1 MANSSVNVW
10 EIPPIGGSQI
20 WITPQKVISEN
31 GKPDVAMFDN
41 APNDV
46 SFWSFFWKIFIGIIV
61 WVCVAALLLGWLG
74 LSWITSSSD
83 DGGLNKMMSILLPII
98 WFIAWFVWNLALAW
112 LYNIFF
118 SKRYYNFGKMFW
130 LIFAS
135 SLIIFVFFFAI
146 FALWNSLFNNNVALL
161 YSVLWFQIIF
171 ELFISINLIDFL
183 SQPNYSASSLI
194 GNTLWFVLSVILH
207 LLMIRLMRGND
218 GVYHLNLRCILGSA
232 VLSYTMTVLG
242 AAIWD
247 AIYYKF
253 YEWWN
258 NPFYLPSLNE
268 LREDRKKE
276 EVMKKE
282 EEEEVNVDVK

>member
-1 MANSSVNVW
+1 MVDSNANIW
-10 EIPPIGGSQI
+10 EIPPIGGAQI
-20 WITPQKVISEN
+20 WPNPQKIIKEA

-46 SFWSFFWKIFIGIIV
+46 SIGSFFGRIFIGAIV
-61 WVCVAALLLGWLG
+61 WICVAALLFGALTAI
-74 LSWITSSSD
+74 SSITGSD
-83 DGGLNKMMSILLPII
+83 GDSLKMLWVLLPVV
-98 WFIAWFVWNLALAW
+98 WFIVWFIWNLALAG

-130 LIFAS
+130 LIFVS
-135 SLIIFVFFFAI
+135 SLIIFIFFFAI
-146 FALWNSLFNNNVALL
+146 YSICASLFNNNVVLL
-161 YSVLWFQIIF
+161 YTILWFQIIF

-183 SQPNYSASSLI
+183 SQPNYSASSLM
-194 GNTLWFVLSVILH
+194 GNMLGCVLSIVLH
-207 LLMIRLMRGND
+207 LLLIRLLKGND
-218 GVYHLNLRCILGSA
+218 GQFHLKIWLILGSA
-232 VLSYTMTVLG
+232 MVTYTMTVLG
-242 AAIWD
+242 SSLWD

-268 LREDRKKE
+268 LREERKKE
-276 EVMKKE
+276 EVKKKE